1 MLQLK
6 LDGCM
11 LGINNR
17 DLGTFKVDLHN
28 NKVIMDSP
36 AGQQVPHST
45 LLSGQPGNILGFS
58 LNRRRKG
65 QSFLFHHIPY
75 HALLPLACIYVQ
87 RVWFIGFSVCELC
100 VSAAVSCLG
109 MHFAACLRQHA
120 RKWQHVTQPLRA
132 TILSSTSKGC
142 AAQACCSLCYGNL

>member
-1 MLQLK
+1 MQVHTIAELERVLQLK

-58 LNRRRKG
+58 LNRRRKA
-65 QSFLFHHIPY
+65 QSFLFHHTPY
-75 HALLPLACIYVQ
+75 HALLPLACMYVQ
-87 RVWFIGFSVCELC
+87 RVSLIGFSVVLF
-100 VSAAVSCLG
+100 VSSA
-109 MHFAACLRQHA
+109 
-120 RKWQHVTQPLRA
+120 
-132 TILSSTSKGC
+132 
-142 AAQACCSLCYGNL
+142 